1 MSKINIDQS
10 KLNSIINRAFDVA
23 VEAQGEAFQKAL
35 VDDRWEW
42 PRETRRHNSDLVGS
56 PRDIY
61 DTGELYD
68 SLVISRTLGAAE
80 YTWEADY
87 ATIVHDGATTKNGTE
102 LPARPWT
109 KVGLEECD
117 AVGIMQ
123 QQLDKLL

>member
-10 KLNSIINRAFDVA
+10 KLNSIINRAFDVV
-23 VEAQGEAFQKAL
+23 VEAQGEAFQNAIAS
-35 VDDRWEW
+35 DQWEW
-42 PRETRRHNSDLVGS
+42 PRETLRQNKDLVSS

-68 SLVISRTLGAAE
+68 SLVISRTGNAAE

-87 ATIVHDGATTKNGTE
+87 AAIVHDGATTKNGTE

-117 AVGIMQ
+117 AAGIMQ
-123 QQLDKLL
+123 QELNKRL

>member
-10 KLNSIINRAFDVA
+10 KLNSIINRAFDVT
-23 VEAQGEAFQKAL
+23 VEAQGEAFQNAIAS
-35 VDDRWEW
+35 DHWEW
-42 PRETRRHNSDLVGS
+42 PRETLRQNGDLVKS

-68 SLVISRTLGAAE
+68 SLVISRTASAAE

-87 ATIVHDGATTKNGTE
+87 AAIIHDGATTKNGTE

-109 KVGLEECD
+109 KLGLEECD
-117 AVGIMQ
+117 AAGIMQ
-123 QQLDKLL
+123 QQLNKLL

>member
-1 MSKINIDQS
+1 MGKISIDLN
-10 KLNSIINRAFDVA
+10 KLDSVINRAFDVV
-23 VEAQGEAFQKAL
+23 VEAQGEAFQNAL
-35 VDDRWEW
+35 TSDIWEW
-42 PRETRRHNSDLVGS
+42 PRETLRQNKDLVGS

-68 SLVISRTLGAAE
+68 SLAISRTGSAAE

-109 KVGLEECD
+109 HVGLEECN
-117 AVGIMQ
+117 AAEIMQ
-123 QQLDKLL
+123 QQLNKYL

>member
-1 MSKINIDQS
+1 MSKISIDQS
-10 KLNSIINRAFDVA
+10 KLNSIINRAFDVV
-23 VEAQGEAFQKAL
+23 VEAQGDAFQSAIAANI
-35 VDDRWEW
+35 WEW
-42 PRETRRHNSDLVGS
+42 PRETLRHNKDLVGS

-61 DTGELYD
+61 DIGELYD
-68 SLVISRTLGAAE
+68 SLVISRTANAAE

-87 ATIVHDGATTKNGTE
+87 AAIVHDGATTKNGTE

-117 AVGIMQ
+117 AAGIMQ